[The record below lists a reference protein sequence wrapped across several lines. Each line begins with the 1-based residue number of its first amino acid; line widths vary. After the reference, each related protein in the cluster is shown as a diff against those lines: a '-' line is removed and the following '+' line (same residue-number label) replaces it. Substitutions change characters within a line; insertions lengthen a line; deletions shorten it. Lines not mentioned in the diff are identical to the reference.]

1 MKINFSKVVK
11 RDIKIT
17 EMMDEKAYQNLLEKA
32 ILASKTKPTFI
43 KTKGFFKW
51 RFYTVE
57 ELNEKIVFR
66 NNKILLHNESKVN
79 GKSVEKK
86 VQILP
91 LKKRGKTSHTR
102 YDKIKTYESN
112 VKTENNRSDIF
123 LINELTKSN
132 IFYAIHA
139 SFVGTSR
146 YKFKLLEDGRVKFI
160 NQKMILIR

>member
-1 MKINFSKVVK
+1 
-11 RDIKIT
+11 
-17 EMMDEKAYQNLLEKA
+17 MDEKAYQNLLEKA
-32 ILASKTKPTFI
+32 ILASKTKPVFI

-57 ELNEKIVFR
+57 ELNQKIVFR

-86 VQILP
+86 VKILP
-91 LKKRGKTSHTR
+91 LKKRGRTSHTR
-102 YDKIKTYESN
+102 YDEIKTYQSN
-112 VKTENNRSDIF
+112 EKTENNRSDIF

>member
-1 MKINFSKVVK
+1 MKIYFRKVDK
-11 RDIKIT
+11 SDIKIT
-17 EMMDEKAYQNLLEKA
+17 EMMDEKTYKNLLEKS
-32 ILASKTKPTFI
+32 ILASKTNPAFI

-57 ELNEKIVFR
+57 ELNENIISR

-86 VQILP
+86 LQFMP
-91 LKKRGKTSHTR
+91 LKKRGRTSHTR
-102 YDKIKTYESN
+102 YDKIKTYQSN
-112 VKTENNRSDIF
+112 EKTENNRSDIF

-139 SFVGTSR
+139 CFVGTSR
-146 YKFKLLEDGRVKFI
+146 YKFKLLEDGRVEFVNK
-160 NQKMILIR
+160 KMILIR

>member
-1 MKINFSKVVK
+1 
-11 RDIKIT
+11 
-17 EMMDEKAYQNLLEKA
+17 MDEKAYKNLLEKA
-32 ILASKTKPTFI
+32 ILASKTKPVFI

-57 ELNEKIVFR
+57 ELNQKIVFR

-86 VQILP
+86 VKILP
-91 LKKRGKTSHTR
+91 LKKRGRTSHTR
-102 YDKIKTYESN
+102 YDEIKTYQSN
-112 VKTENNRSDIF
+112 EKTENNRSDIF